1 MATSPL
7 SSSPSSPSS
16 SISHEDRFPYIETFT
31 DNSEPEQVQPKSS
44 PSLPV
49 EKTVKKLLELLVAA
63 KTAGERSLISNLVTT
78 LLTNSLKKDDV
89 LSPPTSLASIKNVVE
104 QHSRQGIKRPASS
117 SSDETPRKELK
128 TVLKTPAPVKP
139 SIIMVEQPEQ
149 VCANFVLSNN
159 RIFVLIITIKYF
171 CTYTIVIDYVK
182 IVQNGSFQKCST
194 FPIYMDKM
202 FAIDKGDLLR
212 GLSSS
217 IKNDRVGVIKFLQ
230 FPLWSRCGCIL
241 E

>member
-44 PSLPV
+44 PFLPV

-78 LLTNSLKKDDV
+78 LLTNSLKKDN
-89 LSPPTSLASIKNVVE
+89 SPPTSLASIKNVVE

-117 SSDETPRKELK
+117 SSDETPCKELK

-182 IVQNGSFQKCST
+182 IVRMGHSRNAAHSPYIWTKCLPS
-194 FPIYMDKM
+194 I
-202 FAIDKGDLLR
+202 R
-212 GLSSS
+212 GTCL
-217 IKNDRVGVIKFLQ
+217 G
-230 FPLWSRCGCIL
+230 G
-241 E
+241 